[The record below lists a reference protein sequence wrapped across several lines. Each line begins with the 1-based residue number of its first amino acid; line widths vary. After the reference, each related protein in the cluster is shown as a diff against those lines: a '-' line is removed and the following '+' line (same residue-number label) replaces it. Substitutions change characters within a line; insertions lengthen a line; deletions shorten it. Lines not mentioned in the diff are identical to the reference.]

1 MRLLE
6 SIKNILILGSGTLGL
21 RIGLRCAM
29 DGYNVKMYDRT
40 DEILNNARTL
50 QQKLL
55 NSFIKKGLYAGDAET
70 VMSRI
75 TSTTKP
81 EEAVKNIDL
90 VSESVTENLELKLG
104 VYKQFAPLFPE
115 NAIITTNTSY
125 LLPSQLVE
133 ASGAGDRFCALHF
146 HDVFTMN
153 VVDIMPH
160 PETAPEV
167 SDLLMNFGK
176 KIQQIPVF
184 VGVENHGYLFNQMLL
199 SLLGAAGDLLARH
212 VGSIQDIDRSWM
224 GNTKMNLGPFGILDQ
239 VGLDTAWHITSS
251 LTDKKSMR
259 FAALLKEKIDAGK
272 LGVKTGA
279 GFYDYPNPEYLQPEF
294 LN

>member
-1 MRLLE
+1 MN
-6 SIKNILILGSGTLGL
+6 K
-21 RIGLRCAM
+21 IGHNYQNLDM
-29 DGYNVKMYDRT
+29 NLV
-40 DEILNNARTL
+40 
-50 QQKLL
+50 L
-55 NSFIKKGLYAGDAET
+55 NSFIKKGLYTGDSES

-75 TSTTKP
+75 TLTTNP
-81 EEAVKNIDL
+81 VEAVKDVDL

-104 VYKQFAPLFPE
+104 VYQQFAPLFPD

-125 LLPSQLVE
+125 LLPSQLVD
-133 ASGAGDRFCALHF
+133 ASRAGERFCALHF

-160 PETAPEV
+160 PNTATAV
-167 SDLLMNFGK
+167 TDLLMNFGK

-184 VGVENHGYLFNQMLL
+184 VNVENHGYLFNQMLL
-199 SLLGAAGDLLARH
+199 SLLGAAGDLLARQ

-272 LGVKTGA
+272 LGVKSGA
-279 GFYDYPNPEYLQPEF
+279 GFYDYPNPEYSHPEF
-294 LN
+294 LVG